1 MYYGYRRESLHDAHC
16 SSDQSKISSAI
27 LPAIQLRT
35 DQEELKMVEDEDIVV
50 AAPLDA
56 MVVVGNIITQNENRP
71 SYTHY
76 FDCPQLATILA
87 SSMAS

>member
-16 SSDQSKISSAI
+16 FSDQSKISSAI
-27 LPAIQLRT
+27 RT

-50 AAPLDA
+50 APLDA

>member
-1 MYYGYRRESLHDAHC
+1 
-16 SSDQSKISSAI
+16 
-27 LPAIQLRT
+27 
-35 DQEELKMVEDEDIVV
+35 MVEDEDIVV